1 MWNVIYH
8 QEVESDLEILGYGEV
23 RRILKAIDERIVN
36 GEPDK
41 AGKPLSGDLAGCRRM
56 RVGNTRIVYQIKQKK
71 IEVFIIA
78 VGNRKDELVYKMAKK
93 RA

>member
-8 QEVESDLEILGYGEV
+8 QEVESDLEILGYGEA

-41 AGKPLSGDLAGCRRM
+41 APLSGDLAGCRRM
-56 RVGNTRIVYQIKQKK
+56 RVGNTRIVYQIQKKK

-78 VGNRKDELVYKMAKK
+78 VGNRKDELIYKMAKK

>member
-8 QEVESDLEILGYGEV
+8 QEVESDLEILGYGEA

-41 AGKPLSGDLAGCRRM
+41 AGKPLSGDLAECRRM
-56 RVGNTRIVYQIKQKK
+56 RVGNTRIVYQIKQKE